1 MRHGFDIPTALA
13 GLAVMNRDFF
23 YQQNQNTK
31 PLSFIRAGTGKMPPR
46 VLASGPKPCGGNKQL
61 LLLLNALNACKFYN
75 LDTILNFSDSQ
86 QRILLVNKRSLKS
99 FRLWAL
105 AFRLFAATTL
115 IEIAIYRC
123 RQITLRS
130 LVNY

>member
-1 MRHGFDIPTALA
+1 MRHGFDIPISSCAPSCDES
-13 GLAVMNRDFF
+13 RFF
-23 YQQNQNTK
+23 LPTQNTK
-31 PLSFIRAGTGKMPPR
+31 PLSFIRAGTGNMPPR